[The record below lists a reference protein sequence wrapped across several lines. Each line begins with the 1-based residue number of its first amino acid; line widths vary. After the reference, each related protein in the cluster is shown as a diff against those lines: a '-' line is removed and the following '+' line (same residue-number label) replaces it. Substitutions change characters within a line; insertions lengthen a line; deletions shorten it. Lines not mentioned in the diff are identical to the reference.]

1 MNVEIKKLY
10 SDDSSESK
18 IIKCENTKEL
28 YNYVLTDFL
37 ETTLESARE
46 ELTENEFTSLCLNV
60 CGFMSEYFT

>member
-1 MNVEIKKLY
+1 MNVEIKKVYL
-10 SDDSSESK
+10 DGSSESK
-18 IIKCENTKEL
+18 IIKRENMKEL

-46 ELTENEFTSLCLNV
+46 ELSRNEFTSLCLNV